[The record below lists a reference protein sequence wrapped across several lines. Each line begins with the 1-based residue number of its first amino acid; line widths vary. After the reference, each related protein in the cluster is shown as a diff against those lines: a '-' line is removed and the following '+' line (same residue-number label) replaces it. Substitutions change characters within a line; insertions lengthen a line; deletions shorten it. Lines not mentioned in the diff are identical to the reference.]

1 MAFVAAP
8 VGAPPFSAAA
18 AAAAVG
24 RQRPSRG
31 GWQPRRHVVPRW
43 RAAAPPPEGG
53 PGEAEAPRGPPA
65 PPPAEAKA
73 TSPPSPPPPSL
84 SSDTPP
90 ATTPAPPQ
98 PPATTPTSASPP
110 PGPLRLWRV
119 YSEEEQ
125 AADAEALD
133 AAAAE
138 WIGSDLNRWAWYEGL
153 RTRRAELLGRA
164 NRETAAAEV
173 EVGRLA
179 EAIEELQA
187 VLGVQLMRP
196 PAPARRGGSTD
207 DDDGRG
213 GGGAG
218 GAPPESGEELTA
230 AGWAVVAL
238 ALGLPIA
245 AVVAV
250 VSVVLRVAPK
260 LFHVGLF

>member
-1 MAFVAAP
+1 MRRPRVHGVCSRSRRRAALF
-8 VGAPPFSAAA
+8 GGSGGGGRRTAAAITRRLAAA
-18 AAAAVG
+18 AACGAAVA
-24 RQRPSRG
+24 RG
-31 GWQPRRHVVPRW
+31 GTSPRGWAGGSGSPPRPA
-43 RAAAPPPEGG
+43 RTAAGRGQGDFPPLAPP
-53 PGEAEAPRGPPA
+53 
-65 PPPAEAKA
+65 AK
-73 TSPPSPPPPSL
+73 SELGHP
-84 SSDTPP
+84 
-90 ATTPAPPQ
+90 
-98 PPATTPTSASPP
+98 
-110 PGPLRLWRV
+110 PLRLWRV

>member
-1 MAFVAAP
+1 MAF
-8 VGAPPFSAAA
+8 
-18 AAAAVG
+18 
-24 RQRPSRG
+24 
-31 GWQPRRHVVPRW
+31 
-43 RAAAPPPEGG
+43 
-53 PGEAEAPRGPPA
+53 
-65 PPPAEAKA
+65 
-73 TSPPSPPPPSL
+73 
-84 SSDTPP
+84 
-90 ATTPAPPQ
+90 
-98 PPATTPTSASPP
+98 
-110 PGPLRLWRV
+110 
-119 YSEEEQ
+119 